1 MKKNNSRI
9 WIILGIIAI
18 VFSVIAFAVP
28 FPKEEV
34 FWIAYAAELI
44 AIVLQV
50 PIFKT
55 AYDNAIDLKSRVLG
69 FPVFRV
75 GYIYLGIQTVL
86 SLALFGLGFIDDF
99 PVWIGLILCVI
110 VLAAAL
116 ICSISVD
123 MARNKIVQIESV
135 QSADTMTV
143 KQLRTRS
150 ENLINKTSDTE
161 LRSRLE
167 KLAESFRYSDPVS
180 NANLYTIEQNLMG
193 CFSQLETAVMNGN
206 SSDAAILCQQVEN
219 VLNDRNNACKNSK

>member
-28 FPKEEV
+28 FPKEGN

-44 AIVLQV
+44 AIALQV

-86 SLALFGLGFIDDF
+86 SLALLGLGFIDDF
-99 PVWIGLILCVI
+99 PVWIGFILCVI

-135 QSADTMTV
+135 QSNDTITI

-180 NANLYTIEQNLMG
+180 SPKLYTIEQNLMG
-193 CFSQLETAVMNGN
+193 CFTQLETTVMNGN

>member
-28 FPKEEV
+28 FPKEGI
-34 FWIAYAAELI
+34 FWISYAAELI
-44 AIVLQV
+44 AIALQV

-55 AYDNAIDLKSRVLG
+55 AYDNASDLKSRVLG

-86 SLALFGLGFIDDF
+86 SLALFGLGFIDEF
-99 PVWIGLILCVI
+99 PIWIAFILCVI

-116 ICSISVD
+116 VCSISVD

-135 QSADTMTV
+135 QSADTTTI

-150 ENLINKTSDTE
+150 ENLINKTNNTE

-167 KLAESFRYSDPVS
+167 KLAESLRYSDPVS
-180 NANLYTIEQNLMG
+180 SPKLYTMEQNLMG
-193 CFSQLETAVMNGN
+193 CFAQLEAAVMNGN
-206 SSDAAILCQQVEN
+206 SSDAITLCQQVEN
-219 VLNDRNNACKNSK
+219 TLNDRNNACKNFK